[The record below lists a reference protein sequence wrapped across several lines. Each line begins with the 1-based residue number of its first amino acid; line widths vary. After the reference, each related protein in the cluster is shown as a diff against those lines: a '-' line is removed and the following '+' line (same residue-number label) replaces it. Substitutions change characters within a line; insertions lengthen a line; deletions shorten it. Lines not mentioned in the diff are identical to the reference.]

1 MAGPGFE
8 LGTVRSVISAVI
20 VLFRPVCPNR
30 AFLGRDGMG
39 RKLVKCDL
47 EAAIGAC
54 EVPEHAAC
62 EVPLHAVELFDL
74 ASNTFPYIARG
85 VDGLRK
91 PP

>member
-1 MAGPGFE
+1 
-8 LGTVRSVISAVI
+8 
-20 VLFRPVCPNR
+20 
-30 AFLGRDGMG
+30 MG

-85 VDGLRK
+85 VAALQNLLRFTRFWAHWCF
-91 PP
+91 